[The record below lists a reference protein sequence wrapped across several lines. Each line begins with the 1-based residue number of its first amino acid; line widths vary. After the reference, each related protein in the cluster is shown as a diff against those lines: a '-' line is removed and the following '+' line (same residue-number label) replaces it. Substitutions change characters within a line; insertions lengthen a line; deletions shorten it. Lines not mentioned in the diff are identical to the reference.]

1 MFDALST
8 VGIPPLVLQLGPLKI
23 KDDEF
28 FAFCQ
33 ANRDVHI
40 ERTAKGEIVIIAPTG
55 GESGSR
61 NSEINFMLRQWARQ
75 DSRGIAFDSSTG
87 FILPNGAMR
96 APDASWVL
104 RSRLAELTAQQKQQ
118 FLPLCPDFVVELRS
132 PSDRLSDLQAKI
144 DEYIANGARLG
155 WLIDPMTRRVHVYQ
169 PDQSPVVLA
178 NPASV
183 SGDPILPGFVF
194 DLTYVWDPGF

>member
-8 VGIPPLVLQLGPLKI
+8 VEIPPLVLQPGPLKI
-23 KDDEF
+23 RDDEF

-33 ANRDVHI
+33 ANRDVRI
-40 ERTAKGEIVIIAPTG
+40 ERTAKGEIVIMAPTG
-55 GESGSR
+55 GESGGRSAAL
-61 NSEINFMLRQWARQ
+61 IAALWLWAQR
-75 DSRGIAFDSSTG
+75 DNRGIAFDSSTG

-132 PSDRLSDLQAKI
+132 PSDRLSDLQAKM
-144 DEYIANGARLG
+144 DEYIASGARSD
-155 WLIDPMTRRVHVYQ
+155 WLIDPMTRQVHVYQ
-169 PDQSPVVLA
+169 PDQAPVVLA

-183 SGDPILPGFVF
+183 YGDPILPDFVL
-194 DLTYVWDPGF
+194 DLTLIWEPGF